1 MSTSSNRPARI
12 RNTSRI
18 VVKTQTDVSNNKTL
32 ATADPI
38 LARDAASNAA
48 EAQHAIV
55 AEAAYLRAE
64 QRHFAPGYDIE
75 DWLAAETALDRHRTP
90 VNAPPTDT

>member
-1 MSTSSNRPARI
+1 
-12 RNTSRI
+12 
-18 VVKTQTDVSNNKTL
+18 VVKRQTDVSKKAL
-32 ATADPI
+32 ATADAI

-48 EAQHAIV
+48 EARHAII

-75 DWLAAETALDRHRTP
+75 DWLAAESALNRHRTP
-90 VNAPPTDT
+90 VNATPAPHT